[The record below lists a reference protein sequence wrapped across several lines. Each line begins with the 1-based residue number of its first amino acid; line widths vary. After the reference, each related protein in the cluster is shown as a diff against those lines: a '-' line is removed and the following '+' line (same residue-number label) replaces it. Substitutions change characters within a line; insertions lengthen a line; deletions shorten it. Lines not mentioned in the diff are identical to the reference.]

1 MPERGISQSFPW
13 MQLSTWKDRYCDKE
27 FLYHLA
33 MMPLTQFGSEPIL
46 GARMFAVLLSVTVIG
61 VLYWLLRANKVSW
74 PLFFSALPFG
84 MGGLFI
90 ARLGMIRSHVLSM
103 LLLLFGIHFLLAS
116 TMVGLVRVRVCVRL
130 ELHGPLCPAYHRCI
144 IRCGAVA

>member
-1 MPERGISQSFPW
+1 
-13 MQLSTWKDRYCDKE
+13 
-27 FLYHLA
+27 
-33 MMPLTQFGSEPIL
+33 
-46 GARMFAVLLSVTVIG
+46 MFAVLLSVTVIG
-61 VLYWLLRANKVSW
+61 ALYWLLRANKVSW

-103 LLLLFGIHFLLAS
+103 LLLLFGIHFLLHRRWLALFVLGFVFAGS
-116 TMVGLVRVRVCVRL
+116 YTVPFVL
-130 ELHGPLCPAYHRCI
+130 AYHRCI